1 MDSDKYYTKTKK
13 RARMTKYI
21 YDKVMDSDKYY
32 TKTKNARS
40 G

>member
-1 MDSDKYYTKTKK
+1 MDSDKYYTETKK
-13 RARMTKYI
+13 RARMTKYS